1 MKNIKNI
8 ITCAIFAAFL
18 LVMSAICY
26 FAPKDTFSESE
37 RRPLEKMPELNFGT
51 ILNGRFMAGF
61 EEYTVDAF
69 PLRDTFRSIKAMSQL
84 YAFNRSDNNGI
95 YIHDGH
101 VSDADYPMNDKK
113 LEYAASRFGH
123 VYNKLLKD
131 KNCNIYFSIIPD
143 KNYFL
148 AQDAGQLHIDYD
160 RLFSEFPEKVGFAE
174 YIDIRDEL
182 GIDDFYKTDTHW
194 RQENLISV
202 AKKLSHA
209 MGNDPD
215 SSFEKKELG
224 VDFRGV
230 YHGQS
235 ALPLPSEK
243 IYYLTNSAIENAKAY
258 DHENMKE
265 IEVYDMTKKD
275 FYDPYEVFL
284 SGPLS
289 LVTIENESAKSDKH
303 LVLFRDSFGSSL
315 APLFVEDYS
324 KITLVD
330 IRYIM
335 PDILPMLV
343 NFENADVL
351 FIYSS
356 MVLNNSDT
364 LK

>member
-1 MKNIKNI
+1 MKKIVNI
-8 ITCAIFAAFL
+8 ITCAIFAVFL
-18 LVMSAICY
+18 LVMSALCY
-26 FAPKDTFSESE
+26 FMPKDTFSESE
-37 RRPLEKMPELNFGT
+37 RRPLEKMPELNLGT
-51 ILNGRFMAGF
+51 IINGKFMSEF
-61 EEYTVDAF
+61 EEYTVDVF
-69 PLRDTFRSIKAMSQL
+69 PLRDSFRSVKAVSQL
-84 YAFNRSDNNGI
+84 YVFKRSDNNGI
-95 YIHDGH
+95 YLHHGH
-101 VSDADYPMNDKK
+101 VSDSDYPLNENK
-113 LEYAASRFGH
+113 LDYAASRFNH
-123 VYNKLLKD
+123 VYNKLLSD
-131 KNCNIYFSIIPD
+131 KNCKVYFSIIPD

-148 AQDAGQLHIDYD
+148 AKDAGQLHIDYD
-160 RLFSEFPEKVGFAE
+160 KLFLQFPDKVRFAE

-182 GIDDFYKTDTHW
+182 SLDDFYKTDTHW
-194 RQENLISV
+194 KQENIIQV

-209 MGNDPD
+209 MGNDP
-215 SSFEKKELG
+215 SGVFEKKELG

-243 IYYLTNSAIENAKAY
+243 IYYLTNSMIENAYAY

-275 FYDPYEVFL
+275 FYDPYEIFL

-289 LVTIENESAKSDKH
+289 LVTIENENAKSDKH

-324 KITLVD
+324 KITLID

-343 NFENADVL
+343 DFEGADVL

-364 LK
+364 IK